1 MTKLMALI
9 DRLDRYEDELAQLRR
24 EAAYHV
30 DLIKQREDLVDL
42 VKEGDALEEELTKTV
57 RMLAAARTLLR
68 VATRKSRA

>member
-1 MTKLMALI
+1 MALI
-9 DRLDRYEDELAQLRR
+9 DRYEDELAQMRT
-24 EAAYHV
+24 AVAYVV

-68 VATRKSRA
+68 TSCV